1 MGPPRMA
8 RKRRGGRGIKI
19 HRSYTVDEISRALGV
34 AKGTVRR
41 WLKSGLP
48 SLADQRP
55 ALILGSDLTEFLKNQ
70 AKPKQKCRID
80 ECFCFSCR
88 APKRPAFGE
97 TEYIAMT
104 PTTGNLRALCE
115 TCSTIMH
122 KRISRANLET
132 LREILDVTIMQADER
147 ISDSDKPCL
156 NDHFK
161 KEPKP
166 HA

>member
-1 MGPPRMA
+1 MA
-8 RKRRGGRGIKI
+8 RKRPAWRRIKI
-19 HRSYTVDEISRALGV
+19 HRSYTVDETSRVLGI

-55 ALILGSDLTEFLKNQ
+55 TLILGSDLVEFGKRQ
-70 AKPKQKCRID
+70 SKAKQKCRLD

-88 APKRPAFGE
+88 TPKRPAFGE
-97 TEYIAMT
+97 AEYIPMT
-104 PTTGNLRALCE
+104 PTNGNLRALCE
-115 TCSTIMH
+115 TCATVMH
-122 KRISRANLET
+122 KRISNANLKA
-132 LREILDVTIMQADER
+132 LRGILDVTIMQAEER
-147 ISDSDKPCL
+147 ISDSGKPCL
-156 NDHFK
+156 NDYLK